1 MKQLYSGA
9 LVVLT
14 LSFSFLSASAQYSG
28 GVYTAIQAGDWHTTS
43 GPGIWKTVEP
53 PSNCS
58 NCQIVVNV
66 NGTVN
71 LNTNVNLS
79 NTSML
84 ILGGKAQDGSTNTTV
99 LAIGNSNASDFADSY
114 SVILANDGTDT
125 KLVMAN
131 GSALL
136 NATGAGTYDGFLTS
150 FTSGGSTT
158 YFKQVGNKPN
168 GFAGNTIVSN
178 GNASDGNLLAGPLNL
193 NSSGTLPIILDE
205 FTAVVD
211 KGSVDLA
218 WTTAIEINSD
228 HFTVQSSANAGE
240 SWNTIGTV
248 AAQGNSASLINYSF
262 VDSRPAQGTSEYR
275 LVLVDR
281 DGNTAYSPV
290 KAVRIGSISSV
301 SVYPNPAS
309 DYINVTLGGE
319 PSVTANIRL
328 VNMAGQVMLE
338 KTVSNAGGT
347 TIPLAVGSYP
357 AGNYLVVITAAD
369 GSKQVNKVL
378 ISK

>member
-14 LSFSFLSASAQYSG
+14 LSFLSLSTSAQYSG
-28 GVYTAIQAGDWHTTS
+28 GVYTAIQAGDWHVTS

-53 PSNCS
+53 PTNCS

-79 NTSML
+79 NTSM
-84 ILGGKAQDGSTNTTV
+84 IIIGGKASDGSTNTTV
-99 LAIGNSNASDFADSY
+99 LTIGNSNASDFADSY
-114 SVILANDGTDT
+114 SIILANDGTDT
-125 KLVMAN
+125 KLVMPN
-131 GSALL
+131 SSALL

-150 FTSGGSTT
+150 FTSGGNTT

-168 GFAGNTIVSN
+168 GFANNTIVSN
-178 GNASDGNLLAGPLNL
+178 GAASDGNLLAGPLNI
-193 NSSGTLPIILDE
+193 NSRGTLPIILEE

-211 KGSVDLA
+211 KSSVDLA
-218 WTTAIEINSD
+218 WSTALEINSD
-228 HFTVQSSANAGE
+228 HFTVESSNNAGG
-240 SWNTIGTV
+240 SWNPIGTV
-248 AAQGNSASLINYSF
+248 AAQGNSASVTNYSF
-262 VDSRPAQGTSEYR
+262 VDSHPAQGTSEYR

-281 DGNTAYSPV
+281 DGKTAYSAV
-290 KAVRIGSISSV
+290 KAVRIGSIAAV

-309 DYINVTLGGE
+309 DFINVTLTGE
-319 PSVTANIRL
+319 ATITANVRL

-347 TIPLAVGSYP
+347 TVPLAVSAYP
-357 AGNYLVVITAAD
+357 AGNYLVVVTAAD
-369 GSKQVNKVL
+369 GSKQVSKVL